1 MIKLERLPKPLFL
14 TDDKVNG
21 LIEEYKRSGASVWN
35 IEHIKE
41 PLLRSSFGK
50 CSYCECDL
58 TEESKYMEVEHFE
71 DKNHNPDKVVTWEN
85 LLPSCKKCNGSKGTH
100 DVISEPILNPYID
113 DPKEHLAIRF
123 YRMRGITQLGK
134 NSIDVVGL
142 NNQERLVLKRFEIGS
157 QIAELI
163 EMAWE
168 RHSTYKSNGRT
179 QSKNR
184 LINLVEGI
192 LAECQPKAIYAATTS
207 TIVLSD
213 ISFIELIAAL
223 KFDGLWNDNLEK
235 LFENAKELVLKS
247 A

>member
-1 MIKLERLPKPLFL
+1 MIKLERFPKPLFL
-14 TDDKVNG
+14 TGDKVKE
-21 LIEEYKRSGASVWN
+21 LTEEYTRSGFSVWN

-71 DKNHNPDKVVTWEN
+71 DKKHNPDKVVTWEN
-85 LLPSCKKCNGSKGTH
+85 LLPACKKCNGSKGTH
-100 DVISEPILNPYID
+100 DVISEPILNPYVN
-113 DPKEHLAIRF
+113 DPREHLAIRF
-123 YRMRGITQLGK
+123 YRMRGLTQLGK

-157 QIAELI
+157 QIAESI

-168 RHSTYKSNGRT
+168 RYSTYKSNDRT

-184 LINLVEGI
+184 LISLVEGI

-207 TIVLSD
+207 TVVLSD
-213 ISFIELIAAL
+213 RSFIGLIAAL
-223 KFDGLWNDNLEK
+223 KNDDLWNDDLET
-235 LFENAKELVLKS
+235 LYESGKELVLEF